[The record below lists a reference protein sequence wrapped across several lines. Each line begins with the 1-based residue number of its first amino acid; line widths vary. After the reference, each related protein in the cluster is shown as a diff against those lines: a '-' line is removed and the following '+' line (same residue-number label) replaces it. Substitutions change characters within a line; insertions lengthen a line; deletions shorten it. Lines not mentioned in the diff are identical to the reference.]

1 MKKIL
6 AVLLAALFVVSM
18 STMAFAENITGT
30 IDTKPSKTDYVEGE
44 TVNLA
49 GLVIKYGEDKKA
61 TYSAETASKF
71 TPNPAEVAKGT
82 TKVTVTYDDGTDK
95 VTVSFNVT
103 VNAKPNLEALA
114 IAQDPAKKG
123 FEYGQDLN
131 LAGLKITYTDKDGKQ
146 TDVTY
151 GPNSGIGFT
160 GYDKYKAGEQKV
172 TITYKGLSKEIIVTV
187 AAKPEETTP
196 TLIEALNSV
205 RTSGLKDADLAW
217 AYAEVISRYAED
229 VDAITAR
236 QKLVQSSSLYPD
248 NWNEFVKVFT
258 DYIPTA
264 VNQQLDIAA
273 RLGWDASDQDFVQ
286 DVIDLVKGAAE
297 SDKAADKAADNAAST
312 DANPKTG
319 SASAIAVFAVLSVA
333 AAAVVCT
340 KKKED

>member
-18 STMAFAENITGT
+18 STMAFAKDVAK
-30 IDTKPSKTDYVEGE
+30 IDATKLPTKVEYV
-44 TVNLA
+44 
-49 GLVIKYGEDKKA
+49 KGEDFVSTGLTLK
-61 TYSAETASKF
+61 
-71 TPNPAEVAKGT
+71 
-82 TKVTVTYDDGTDK
+82 VTYDDDSVDEGVVSGFTCAPTK
-95 VTVSFNVT
+95 LETV
-103 VNAKPNLEALA
+103 
-114 IAQDPAKKG
+114 
-123 FEYGQDLN
+123 GQQT
-131 LAGLKITYTDKDGKQ
+131 IT
-146 TDVTY
+146 VTY
-151 GPNSGIGFT
+151 GTATTTFT
-160 GYDKYKAGEQKV
+160 
-172 TITYKGLSKEIIVTV
+172 VTV
-187 AAKPEETTP
+187 KEAPTTTAAPTTAAP
-196 TLIEALNSV
+196 KLTLIEELNRV
-205 RTSGLKDADLAW
+205 RTTFEGSDEDLAW

-258 DYIPTA
+258 DYVPTA

>member
-18 STMAFAENITGT
+18 STMAFAVDVKSIEVK
-30 IDTKPSKTDYVEGE
+30 IDAKKEF
-44 TVNLA
+44 TVGDDFKA
-49 GLVIKYGEDKKA
+49 DGYAFTVKYDDDTTEDKVGTDAGFTYTPVKLEKA
-61 TYSAETASKF
+61 GKQVIQVSFGGKSTVIE
-71 TPNPAEVAKGT
+71 
-82 TKVTVTYDDGTDK
+82 VTVK
-95 VTVSFNVT
+95 E
-103 VNAKPNLEALA
+103 KP
-114 IAQDPAKKG
+114 
-123 FEYGQDLN
+123 
-131 LAGLKITYTDKDGKQ
+131 
-146 TDVTY
+146 V
-151 GPNSGIGFT
+151 
-160 GYDKYKAGEQKV
+160 
-172 TITYKGLSKEIIVTV
+172 
-187 AAKPEETTP
+187 ETTTAAP
-196 TLIEALNSV
+196 TTAAPKLTLIEELNRV
-205 RTSGLKDADLAW
+205 RTTFEGSEEDLAW

-258 DYIPTA
+258 DYVPTA

>member
-18 STMAFAENITGT
+18 STMAFAKDVAK
-30 IDTKPSKTDYVEGE
+30 IDATKLPTKVEYV
-44 TVNLA
+44 
-49 GLVIKYGEDKKA
+49 KGEDFVA
-61 TYSAETASKF
+61 TGLTLK
-71 TPNPAEVAKGT
+71 
-82 TKVTVTYDDGTDK
+82 VTYDDDSVDEG
-95 VTVSFNVT
+95 VVSGFT
-103 VNAKPNLEALA
+103 CE
-114 IAQDPAKKG
+114 PAKL
-123 FEYGQDLN
+123 ETVGQQT
-131 LAGLKITYTDKDGKQ
+131 IT
-146 TDVTY
+146 VTY
-151 GPNSGIGFT
+151 GTATSTFT
-160 GYDKYKAGEQKV
+160 
-172 TITYKGLSKEIIVTV
+172 VTV
-187 AAKPEETTP
+187 KEAPTTTEAPTTAAPTTAAP
-196 TLIEALNSV
+196 KLTLIEELNRV
-205 RTSGLKDADLAW
+205 RTTFEGSDEDLAW

-236 QKLVQSSSLYPD
+236 QKLVQGSSLYPD
-248 NWNEFVKVFT
+248 NWNEFVKIFT
-258 DYIPTA
+258 DYVPTA

-297 SDKAADKAADNAAST
+297 SDKAAST